1 MKLHLLKSMVGLPLV
16 GFLLFP
22 SSTIAQTGEIAPG
35 DNLVVEGVPKIPASL
50 AEDVGS
56 YTKSRAAE
64 LLSWH
69 PLRRELLI
77 ATFFGDTPQV
87 HQVKSP
93 GAARTQLTFFADR
106 PTGGVSY
113 QPTTGNY
120 FIFRKDLGGNENY
133 QIYRNDLPSGNVVL
147 ITDGKSRNGSAVWSH
162 AGDRIVYA
170 STRRTGKDADLY
182 VVDPLKPQ
190 ATRMFAELQGFGW
203 RALDWSPDDQKIL
216 VSETISENESYLWLF
231 GVSDGAKTLI
241 TPKSGPD
248 KIFHGNA
255 RFRKDGKGIFV
266 ITDRDSEFRR
276 LAFIDLASH
285 HYEYLTSHINWDVTE
300 FEPSSDGKMLAVVSN
315 EDGLTVLHLLN
326 AVTHKEK
333 ALAVPLTGGVIGIHW
348 RRNSSE
354 LGFSMD
360 SARYP
365 TDAYSLN
372 VVTGKLDRWTFSET
386 GGLDT
391 SNFVEPE
398 VIRWKSFDGRVISG
412 VLYRPPAQF
421 SGKRPVII
429 DIHGGPEAQF
439 QPYFLGQQNY
449 YLNELGV
456 ALLFPNIR
464 GSSGFGKSFLKLDDG
479 LLREN
484 AYNDIGALLDWIK
497 TRADL
502 DADRVMVTG
511 ASYGGHM
518 TLLTAT
524 RYADRIRCAVDIVGP
539 SNLATFL
546 EHTAG
551 YRQDLRR
558 VEYGDERDPA
568 TRAFLERIAPLN
580 NAAKITKP
588 LFVVQGQNDPAV
600 PPSEAEQIVKAVK
613 KNGTPV
619 WYLMAKDEGHGFFK
633 KPNRDYQFYATVL
646 FIKEYLL
653 K

>member
-524 RYADRIRCAVDIVGP
+524 RYADGIRCAVDIVGP

>member
-1 MKLHLLKSMVGLPLV
+1 MVGLPLV

-241 TPKSGPD
+241 TPKSGPE